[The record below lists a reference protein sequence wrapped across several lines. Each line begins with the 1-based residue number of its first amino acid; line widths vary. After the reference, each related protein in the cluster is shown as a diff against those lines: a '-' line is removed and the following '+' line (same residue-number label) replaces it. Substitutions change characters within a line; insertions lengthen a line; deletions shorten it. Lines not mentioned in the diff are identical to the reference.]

1 MLNMLGELTRNIHD
15 AAPNEFC
22 HIIDDHG
29 SLKHAYNDFSGWVD
43 WLVALFPIDLVSV
56 YITYFR
62 QPIDTS
68 GRLMASEV
76 VRERALT
83 MYL

>member
-29 SLKHAYNDFSGWVD
+29 SLKHAYNDFSG
-43 WLVALFPIDLVSV
+43 
-56 YITYFR
+56 
-62 QPIDTS
+62 
-68 GRLMASEV
+68 
-76 VRERALT
+76 
-83 MYL
+83 